1 MFRNRFAHAAERR
14 NVSKQCMHFAYYA
27 GCSVRQPQVSR
38 SPARLR
44 APDSL
49 WLYISKFQSKGMLE
63 LALD

>member
-14 NVSKQCMHFAYYA
+14 NISKQCMHFAYYA

-49 WLYISKFQSKGMLE
+49 WLCMS
-63 LALD
+63 